1 MTSQTLQTPQA
12 LAQRLKADTAATHEA
27 MHELMGALSPFASRD
42 RYVRFVAAQYVFQR
56 RVQALAGAARL
67 DAIIPDLAARTR
79 SEAAAQDLADLSA
92 DVSPPC
98 REWLEQAMADRPGAA
113 AGAHALG
120 WLYVS
125 EGSTL
130 GAAFLFKEAQS
141 ALGLSAQFGAR
152 NLAASP
158 AGRAQAWK
166 GFVSALNDAPLS
178 SAQCDQVVAGALD
191 AFAFFGQT
199 LRAAFSDAQ
208 PAAGRRL
215 EP

>member
-1 MTSQTLQTPQA
+1 MTSQNLHTPQP
-12 LAQRLKADTAATHEA
+12 LAQRLKADTAPAHEA

-56 RVQALAGAARL
+56 RVQALSVNAWL

-79 SEAAAQDLADLSA
+79 SAAAAQDLADLSA
-92 DVSPPC
+92 DLSSPC
-98 REWLEQAMADRPGAA
+98 SEWLEQAAADHPGAPA
-113 AGAHALG
+113 AAHALG

-130 GAAFLFKEAQS
+130 GAAYLFKEAQS

-166 GFVSALNDAPLS
+166 RFVSALNGAPLS
-178 SAQCDQVVAGALD
+178 PAQCEQVVAGAHD

-199 LRAAFSDAQ
+199 LRAAFSDA
-208 PAAGRRL
+208 PAATGRRL